1 MRRATGTHGAEG
13 RLRKRTVEKIN
24 RFEKKYSDSL
34 IFFVLCL
41 YGIIYISIE
50 KMETV
55 TEDSEFVRIRKM

>member
-1 MRRATGTHGAEG
+1 MRRATVPNRAGG

-55 TEDSEFVRIRKM
+55 TEDSECMRIRKM